1 MNRIAFAA
9 LAALVTVG
17 CSSQKVDYD
26 YAHEA
31 DFSKFKTYAW
41 HEDDSDDSSLKA
53 QNPLANERVMSA
65 VDQQLSAK
73 GLRKVASNPDVYVTY
88 HAQSKENMS
97 LDTTSMGYGYGPGW
111 GWGGFYGGGLG
122 MGSTTTQVRTY
133 QTGTLVVDIWDAK
146 AKELVWR
153 GIGSDT
159 ISDSPQKNAQKIDSA
174 MKQMFRHYPPPAS

>member
-9 LAALVTVG
+9 LAVVVTVG
-17 CSSQKVDYD
+17 CSSQKIDYD

-31 DFSKFKTYAW
+31 DFSKYKTYAW
-41 HEDDSDDSSLKA
+41 HEDDKDSLKA

-73 GLRKVASNPDVYVTY
+73 GLRKVGSDPDVYVTY

-97 LDTTSMGYGYGPGW
+97 LDTTTMGYGYGPGW
-111 GWGGFYGGGLG
+111 GWGGFYGGGMMG

-159 ISDSPQKNAQKIDSA
+159 ISDSPQKNAKKIDSA
-174 MKQMFRHYPPPAS
+174 MQQMFRHYPPRGN